1 MYRLGKIFI
10 SDVAAGEN
18 ILRNGFIPVF
28 RENGL
33 ADHGVLFAANGTCKT
48 TLLSFILNVFCP
60 DQRRFVQSLQSGGDK
75 TLEQYLIPGR
85 PALILLDLALTLAPT
100 LFDAAPVDHLVV
112 GQLLYRHRSAP
123 DKLDRTYF
131 IARSPDLFDRLRG
144 DWDDLLRQDQPY
156 KSARDHL
163 APLIQ
168 QTTSQK
174 EWADILE
181 QLGLDPWL
189 IDRQV
194 DFARTEGGIK
204 DTFKFRSEAD
214 FLGFFLGCVA
224 DMDAAVTLRETIDAS
239 LRKMADRPR
248 KKRQLRAA
256 RELKGRISDF
266 DAIARNW
273 REAREAADAWRNRIG
288 EAAHL
293 LAGAEASASRSLE
306 AREAAHGEAGAARTA
321 AHGRMET
328 AVANRLAVS
337 RHRTG
342 KEIESAEAEIRR
354 AQGEIGDLREE
365 EKALTAAGHLAGIRK
380 VKAGAEIK
388 SAALDRAGAELT
400 PLRRKVD
407 GLAAQYHIRL
417 DADRNRVQEEIAG
430 LNERREAAET
440 ARTEAEA
447 RLKDLSGRF
456 NETDAGLKAVASR
469 IDGAAETRKTLRL
482 EPEETPPEAADR
494 LDGEIASLRSRSD
507 DIRRRT
513 TVLEEERRTETDR
526 WKRLQTDLSGR
537 ESDLKAARE
546 RMEEEQ
552 RMRKELLA
560 DPSLRRVG
568 GDDFEPAGA
577 ELMSRL
583 DDALARE
590 RDRLEEK
597 HRERMALKSDSDR
610 LARTRTLTVD
620 DGTQGLIDHYLGQGL
635 TAGELKPFPEY
646 LAALH
651 DDPAEIAAFI
661 ERDPGRFTGIMAAD
675 ESVIE
680 KVLALP
686 VPDWLHRPVVVSRPC
701 PIEEAAG
708 IDHAVI
714 RPKDPAVYSTRHM
727 EGLRARLRER
737 LDALSEEIRGIEAD
751 VKAMERASRT
761 LHDYRKRFHDRA
773 AVAGLAHK
781 VRDLERAAADIAGEI
796 AASEAGLESIGER
809 KAELDGTGRTL
820 AEALTQRKE
829 WKDQVDRWLAH
840 NADLSAWEA
849 EKAALASRRDE
860 MARGIEAERAEV
872 NRLKEEIMGFKGDVR
887 VRDARRQSLDER
899 AGDVPRPQEDAV
911 SDADRRAALDMDL
924 KTIRNLCDGARDDLR
939 RMAGELGIETLQ
951 KELADLQA
959 DLGDREERLSVFR
972 RDNPHDEAVAEK
984 WATRSASEREARTQI
999 LTETMG
1005 FLRDKRVQ
1013 LETDLRHFRAE
1024 LARLNDALAERA
1036 AQGVHPDIDDAE
1048 LAGAD
1053 PDGLLHRFQTEEA
1066 RHREDH
1072 ARLEARYR
1080 ELGRKLED
1088 LRKWHGEIQ
1097 LGMAETRAYPPVW
1110 DAQSPRIDWPDPLG
1124 DDDRIGAVRIIRDR
1138 ADEMITAET
1147 ADRETVEE
1155 TRRRMSRA
1163 FDRLHT
1169 ELKGEHFG
1177 RELPAVVDALKSHD
1191 AESLGD
1197 QARDLAGRCDD
1208 IARNIESDLEISQ
1221 RIMDNLIDMLIQRG
1235 REYHQK
1241 LHAAAQEKLPEDVF
1255 IYGGN
1260 PILRAGARLD
1270 FNTHADVFRTSV
1282 ENWLHELIEQDRIP
1296 EVNPRVG
1303 NRLGAELLYKLL
1315 AAAAG
1320 KKEFGIRLLKCDDTG
1335 RNYEPVGKDL
1345 GSGGEALTTAVL
1357 LYALLISMR
1366 KKRCNQPD
1374 PKIPAFLVLDNPLGV
1389 CNRSDFLDAQLKV
1402 ARAMGIQCVYLTG
1415 INDRESLDLFD
1426 LRVAI
1431 RKSDRQLTIDGQT
1444 LHCLEVAELNVERKN
1459 G

>member
-1 MYRLGKIFI
+1 MYRLSKLFV
-10 SDVAAGEN
+10 SDIAAGEN

-48 TLLSFILNVFCP
+48 TLLSFVLNVFCP

-85 PALILLDLALTLAPT
+85 PALILLDLAVTLEPT
-100 LFDAAPVDHLVV
+100 LFDAAPVDHLVI

-131 IARSPDLFDRLRG
+131 IAQSPGLFDRLRD

-174 EWADILE
+174 EWADTLE
-181 QLGLDPWL
+181 RLGLDPWL

-204 DTFKFRSEAD
+204 DAFKFRSEED

-224 DMDAAVTLRETIDAS
+224 DMDAAVTLRETIDTS

-266 DAIARNW
+266 DAIARKW
-273 REAREAADAWRNRIG
+273 RAAREAADAWQTRIG

-293 LAGAEASASRSLE
+293 LAGAEASAARSLE
-306 AREAAHGEAGAARTA
+306 TQAAAHAEADAARA
-321 AHGRMET
+321 AAQGRMET
-328 AVANRLAVS
+328 AAANRLAVS
-337 RHRTG
+337 KYRTEEG
-342 KEIESAEAEIRR
+342 IASAEAEIRR
-354 AQGEIGDLREE
+354 AEGEIHDLQEE
-365 EKALTAAGHLAGIRK
+365 EKALKAAGYLAGIRK
-380 VKAGAEIK
+380 VKAEVDIK
-388 SAALDRAGAELT
+388 AAAVTEAGAELE
-400 PLRRKVD
+400 PMQRKVD
-407 GLAAQYHIRL
+407 GLAGQYHIRL
-417 DADRNRVQEEIAG
+417 DADRNRVQKEIAD
-430 LNERREAAET
+430 LEERRKAAET
-440 ARTEAEA
+440 ARAEAEA

-456 NETDAGLKAVASR
+456 SETDADLKTAASR

-482 EPEETPPEAADR
+482 EPEETPSEAAER
-494 LDGEIASLRSRSD
+494 LDGEIASLQARSD
-507 DIRRRT
+507 DLQRRAA
-513 TVLEEERRTETDR
+513 VLEEERRAETSR
-526 WKRLQTDLSGR
+526 WKQRQTDLSGR

-546 RMEEEQ
+546 RMETEQ
-552 RMRKELLA
+552 RMRRELLA
-560 DPSLRRVG
+560 DPSLRRVAG
-568 GDDFEPAGA
+568 SDDFEPTGA
-577 ELMSRL
+577 ELASRL

-590 RDRLEEK
+590 RDRLEDK
-597 HRERMALKSDSDR
+597 HRERMNLQSEIDR
-610 LARTRTLTVD
+610 FARTRTLTVD
-620 DGTQGLIDHYLGQGL
+620 EGTQGLIDHYLGQGL

-646 LAALH
+646 LAALY
-651 DDPAEIAAFI
+651 DDPSEIAAFI

-686 VPDWLHRPVVVSRPC
+686 VPDGLHRPVVISRPC
-701 PIEEAAG
+701 PIGEAAS
-708 IDHAVI
+708 IDHTVI
-714 RPKDPAVYSTRHM
+714 RPKDPVVYSTRHM
-727 EGLRARLRER
+727 EGLKARLQER
-737 LDALSEEIRGIEAD
+737 LETLSEAIHEIESD
-751 VKAMERASRT
+751 VKAMERASRN
-761 LHDYRKRFHDRA
+761 LHAYRDLFPDRSA
-773 AVAGLAHK
+773 ASAPAQK
-781 VRDLERAAADIAGEI
+781 VRDLEGAVADAKEKI
-796 AASEAGLESIGER
+796 AASEAELAGIDER
-809 KAELDGTGRTL
+809 KAELESTGRSL
-820 AEALTQRKE
+820 AESLTQRNE
-829 WKDQVDRWLAH
+829 WNRQVDDWLAA
-840 NADLSAWEA
+840 NADLPAWEA
-849 EKAALASRRDE
+849 ERAALTDRRDE
-860 MARGIEAERAEV
+860 LARRIEADRADI
-872 NRLKEEIMGFKGDVR
+872 RRFDEEIMVFKGDVR
-887 VRDARRQSLDER
+887 VRQARLQSLDDR
-899 AGDVPRPQEDAV
+899 AGDVGRPSEDAL
-911 SDADRRAALDMDL
+911 SDADREAALDMDL
-924 KTIRNLCDGARDDLR
+924 KTIRHLYDGARDDLR

-951 KELADLQA
+951 KELDDLRE
-959 DLGDREERLSVFR
+959 DLGNREERLAVFR
-972 RDNPHDEAVAEK
+972 RDHPHEDAVAEN
-984 WATRSASEREARTQI
+984 WAARSASDREARAGA
-999 LTETMG
+999 LTEKMQR
-1005 FLRDKRVQ
+1005 LRDTRVQ

-1024 LARLNDALAERA
+1024 LEGLDDALTQKAG
-1036 AQGVHPDIDDAE
+1036 QGVHPDIDEAD

-1053 PDGLLHRFQTEEA
+1053 LDGLLHRFQTEEA
-1066 RHREDH
+1066 RHREAH
-1072 ARLEARYR
+1072 VQLTARYR

-1088 LRKWHGEIQ
+1088 LRNWRAEIQ
-1097 LGMAETRAYPPVW
+1097 LGLAETKHYPAVW
-1110 DAQSPRIDWPDPLG
+1110 DARSPRIDWPDPMG
-1124 DDDRIGAVRIIRDR
+1124 DDRIGAVRSIRDR
-1138 ADEMITAET
+1138 AEEMMSSET
-1147 ADRETVEE
+1147 ADRAAVEE

-1169 ELKGEHFG
+1169 DLKGEHFE

-1197 QARDLAGRCDD
+1197 QARDLAARCDD

-1221 RIMDNLIDMLIQRG
+1221 RIMENLIDMLIQRG

-1241 LHAAAQEKLPEDVF
+1241 LHAAAQEKLPGEVF

-1315 AAAAG
+1315 AAATG

-1366 KKRCNQPD
+1366 KKRRNQPD
-1374 PKIPAFLVLDNPLGV
+1374 GKIPAFLVLDNPLGV